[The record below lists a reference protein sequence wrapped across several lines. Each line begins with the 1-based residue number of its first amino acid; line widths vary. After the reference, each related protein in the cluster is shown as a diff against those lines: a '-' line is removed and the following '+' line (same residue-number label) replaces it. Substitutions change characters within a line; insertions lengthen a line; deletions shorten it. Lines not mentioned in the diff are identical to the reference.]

1 MAVAAE
7 HMKDDLPDEVE
18 YRLDRWGRMAR
29 GRYDMADG
37 GSLNILSRLIEE
49 GPTAAAQSTDWA
61 SDHLP
66 DDVLETDQAVA
77 RLPIRYQQAV
87 RVHYMQGR
95 NWPTSAKCKMIH
107 TSRANFFLYLNAAK
121 VAIYMTL
128 MARI

>member
-1 MAVAAE
+1 MSAVAE

-66 DDVLETDQAVA
+66 DDVLETDQAIA
-77 RLPIRYQQAV
+77 RLPLRYQEAV
-87 RVHYMQGR
+87 RIHYMTGR
-95 NWPTSAKCKMIH
+95 NWPTSAKAKHIH
-107 TSRANFFLYLNAAK
+107 TSRATFFLRLNAAK
-121 VAIYMTL
+121 VGIYMTL
-128 MARI
+128 ISRI